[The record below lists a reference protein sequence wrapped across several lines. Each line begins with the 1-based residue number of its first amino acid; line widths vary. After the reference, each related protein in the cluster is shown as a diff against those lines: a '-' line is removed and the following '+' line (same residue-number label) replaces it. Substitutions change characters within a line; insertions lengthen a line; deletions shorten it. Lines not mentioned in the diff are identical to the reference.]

1 MRIQTATISTDY
13 VAQDTSLANLSDSS
27 KNPELVQSLE
37 KVINYISD
45 KVAEKVSSKVQNTI
59 HSSELVETPQNGFDA
74 VNQAANIMADS
85 SKNEMTGGNVMT
97 GCKKKKKTRKFRL
110 VKNNKSRSK

>member
-1 MRIQTATISTDY
+1 MYITPTGRGIKG
-13 VAQDTSLANLSDSS
+13 LF
-27 KNPELVQSLE
+27 K

-85 SKNEMTGGNVMT
+85 SKNEMTGG
-97 GCKKKKKTRKFRL
+97 KKKKKTRKFRL

>member
-1 MRIQTATISTDY
+1 M
-13 VAQDTSLANLSDSS
+13 SDSS

-45 KVAEKVSSKVQNTI
+45 KVAEKVSSKVENTI

-97 GCKKKKKTRKFRL
+97 GCKKKKGTRKFRL